1 MKKIIFSLIA
11 MTALNSFAFALS
23 TVVNPDSPAVKFKEV
38 PSINDGI
45 LQQWFKNNHIK
56 GKKINNNLEAKKL
69 NNFPEIFN
77 SFNIRVIKHNSV
89 VTMDFSAQRINFTL
103 DEENNIVQVFIG

>member
-1 MKKIIFSLIA
+1 MTVLNSLS
-11 MTALNSFAFALS
+11 LNSFALP
-23 TVVNPDSPAVKFKEV
+23 TVVNNDSPAVKFKEV

-103 DEENNIVQVFIG
+103 DEENKIVQVFIG